1 MTQAFQ
7 INSLFFEQGSDWRR
21 LRDGSSINRV
31 TWGQLARYTIW
42 STRELHSRYLHS
54 CATSSFLKP
63 GPAGSQVVS
72 LTTEVT
78 CCCIIQQWTT
88 TGVTISSF
96 RWLCCFGFFLEIQEI
111 SSGLA
116 LQACL
121 RHSHQDPRSFSV
133 ITLSYFKVREEL
145 PLGQIP
151 LGTIHTS
158 FFYNAST
165 FPHAFTACPHSACF
179 HSVSLAAVA
188 HLSPAPTTTY
198 VSWIQSYSSSK
209 NPGKTLKLQKENM
222 LFHPSWAERRPC
234 SSSGTCSSQE
244 LQ

>member
-1 MTQAFQ
+1 MLHDLKHQRTPLQVPPQLCNFFLSKARPCWFASCITNCRSHLLLHNSPVDNNLCDHFQ
-7 INSLFFEQGSDWRR
+7 FSVALFFWF
-21 LRDGSSINRV
+21 
-31 TWGQLARYTIW
+31 W
-42 STRELHSRYLHS
+42 
-54 CATSSFLKP
+54 F
-63 GPAGSQVVS
+63 
-72 LTTEVT
+72 
-78 CCCIIQQWTT
+78 
-88 TGVTISSF
+88 
-96 RWLCCFGFFLEIQEI
+96 FFLEIQEI

-116 LQACL
+116 LQACM

-133 ITLSYFKVREEL
+133 ITLSYFKVREKL
-145 PLGQIP
+145 PLGQVP

-209 NPGKTLKLQKENM
+209 NSGKTLKLQKENM

-234 SSSGTCSSQE
+234 SSSGICSSQE